1 MKSIRLDSRRL
12 FLHST
17 LAAIALLCGCKP
29 SEPGPSAS
37 GSAAGSGPIRIGEFA
52 SLTGSEATFGQSSHQ
67 GTQLAIEEI
76 NKAGGVLGRQI
87 ELITEDNQTKPG
99 ESATI
104 AKKLI
109 NRDRVVAL
117 LGEVASGRSIEAAYV
132 CQAAGTPMV
141 SPSSTNPK
149 VTEIGDFIFRVCFI
163 DKFQGELLA
172 KFAQRTLKAKKVAV
186 LSDVSAPYSVGLAE
200 FFTKPVLAAG
210 GTITAEQKYQTK
222 DKDFRAALTAIKA
235 TEPDAIF
242 VPGYY
247 TEAGLIVAQARQ
259 LGLTVPIFGGDGWE
273 SPQLIEIAGAALEN
287 TFYSTHYSPQVS
299 SPESNAFTKAF
310 QARFNGS
317 IPDAMAALGY
327 DSAKVLVDA
336 IRRAGSTDPI
346 KIKEALATTKDFP
359 GVTGKTTLDAQRNAS
374 KGAVI
379 MTVKDGKFLFVET
392 FTP

>member
-1 MKSIRLDSRRL
+1 MTPIRLDSRRL

-17 LAAIALLCGCKP
+17 LAAIALLCGCNP
-29 SEPGPSAS
+29 EPGPSAS
-37 GSAAGSGPIRIGEFA
+37 GADAGAGPIRIGEFA
-52 SLTGSEATFGQSSHQ
+52 SLTGTEATFGQSSHQ
-67 GTQLAIEEI
+67 GTQLAIDEI

-87 ELITEDNQTKPG
+87 ELVTEDNQTKPG

-132 CQAAGTPMV
+132 CQAAGIPMV

-163 DKFQGELLA
+163 DRFQGELLA
-172 KFAQRTLKAKKVAV
+172 KFAQRTLRAKKVAV

-200 FFTKPVLAAG
+200 FFTKPFLAAG

-327 DSAKVLVDA
+327 DSAMVLVDA

-346 KIKEALATTKDFP
+346 RLKEALATTKDFP

-379 MTVKDGKFLFVET
+379 MTVKEGRFRLVDT

>member
-1 MKSIRLDSRRL
+1 
-12 FLHST
+12 
-17 LAAIALLCGCKP
+17 
-29 SEPGPSAS
+29 
-37 GSAAGSGPIRIGEFA
+37 
-52 SLTGSEATFGQSSHQ
+52 
-67 GTQLAIEEI
+67 
-76 NKAGGVLGRQI
+76 VLGRQI

-200 FFTKPVLAAG
+200 FFTKPFLAAG

-346 KIKEALATTKDFP
+346 KLKESLATTKDFP